1 MEKLLSVSNSFFPAI
16 LKRTDG
22 FDDFEILLAELL
34 AHLQEFIVEGLEH
47 SFPGS
52 AQRDTVPL
60 AVRALAINVGV
71 SLYKRL
77 HYLVELLGVAHIL
90 Q

>member
-1 MEKLLSVSNSFFPAI
+1 MEQLLSTAHSFFPAI

-22 FDDFEILLAELL
+22 FDDFEIFLAELL
-34 AHLQEFIVEGLEH
+34 AHLQDFIVEGLEH

-60 AVRALAINVGV
+60 AVRALVINVGV
-71 SLYKRL
+71 SLSKRL
-77 HYLVELLGVAHIL
+77 HYLVELLGVAHVL
-90 Q
+90 